1 MVKQKKW
8 ICCSGLILFVGNNFG
23 IPVDRTRD
31 VSQRGALH
39 NVRIWS
45 VLFHIHFSSKISFSQ
60 KKSPHLYYEN
70 FESFEYYHSIDSTI

>member
-8 ICCSGLILFVGNNFG
+8 ICYSGLISFVGNNFG

-45 VLFHIHFSSKISFSQ
+45 VLFHIHFSSKLSFSQ
-60 KKSPHLYYEN
+60 KNLRNCIMKISNPLN
-70 FESFEYYHSIDSTI
+70 IIIALIPQ